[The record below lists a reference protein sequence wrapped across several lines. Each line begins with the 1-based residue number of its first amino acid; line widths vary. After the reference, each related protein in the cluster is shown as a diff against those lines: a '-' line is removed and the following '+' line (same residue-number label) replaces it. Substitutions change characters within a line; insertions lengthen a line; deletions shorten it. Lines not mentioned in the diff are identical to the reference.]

1 MDDIIL
7 CWCLKT
13 RIKYMTL
20 NAHIANEV
28 LVDVEII
35 FKLMEKKILIFKH
48 ANIR

>member
-1 MDDIIL
+1 MHDILL

-13 RIKYMTL
+13 RIKDMTL
-20 NAHIANEV
+20 NAHMANEV

-35 FKLMEKKILIFKH
+35 FKLMGKQLLIFKH